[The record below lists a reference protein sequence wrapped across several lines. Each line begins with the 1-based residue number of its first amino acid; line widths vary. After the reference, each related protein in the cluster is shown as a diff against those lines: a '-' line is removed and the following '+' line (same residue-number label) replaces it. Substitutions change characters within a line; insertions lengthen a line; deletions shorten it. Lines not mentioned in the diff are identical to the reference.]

1 MTGEHQHARREDHWD
16 DLLGDE
22 ADVHDDLDVFGF
34 AHEEADEADVG
45 APSQPAGAAGPRRPR
60 MLLRRR
66 GTGSH
71 PASRVDRG
79 AGRRRT
85 ALVLGTVLVAFAV
98 VVGLIV
104 RGFLSGPDH
113 TAVEGDEVT
122 FSVEPGEDLG
132 SVAARLDRAG
142 IVGSA
147 RAFERAARDTGSG
160 LVRSGDFVLRERMP
174 AAEALAVLQGATDG
188 AVHYVL
194 VERGRRL
201 TEVLDA
207 VAEAT
212 GLPREE
218 LEAAAQDPTR
228 YGVPGEAGTLE
239 GWLDAGEYRL
249 PVDATAGQVLDAL
262 VRPTLT
268 ELEALDVRDPAEQQ
282 RLLTIASILE
292 AEGLPQDYR
301 QVAGAIENRLAPDNT
316 ETRGLLQ
323 IDATVT
329 YGLGVRSLSFTSG
342 QRQDASNPYNTYV
355 HPGLPPGPIGM
366 PSDAAVEAALDPAE
380 TDAYYWVTTD
390 IGTGHTEFSRTYEE
404 HQQHVRTLQR
414 YCESNP
420 GVC

>member
-1 MTGEHQHARREDHWD
+1 MTSLLVLDHV
-16 DLLGDE
+16 E
-22 ADVHDDLDVFGF
+22 AGLAAAF
-34 AHEEADEADVG
+34 
-45 APSQPAGAAGPRRPR
+45 AAGSP
-60 MLLRRR
+60 
-66 GTGSH
+66 
-71 PASRVDRG
+71 
-79 AGRRRT
+79 
-85 ALVLGTVLVAFAV
+85 
-98 VVGLIV
+98 
-104 RGFLSGPDH
+104 
-113 TAVEGDEVT
+113 
-122 FSVEPGEDLG
+122 
-132 SVAARLDRAG
+132 
-142 IVGSA
+142 
-147 RAFERAARDTGSG
+147 
-160 LVRSGDFVLRERMP
+160 
-174 AAEALAVLQGATDG
+174 LA
-188 AVHYVL
+188 L
-194 VERGRRL
+194 VEREVAADDGSVHPSVRVPDAVEAMGTLASWVVRQLRQDNGLKVVAVTGSVGKTTTKDLLRAIFSEMGPTVAPQGSYNSEVGVPLTVCRVTPRTEHLVVEMGARGRGHIAYL
-201 TEVLDA
+201 TEIAPPRIGVVLNVGNAHVGEFGSLDA

-262 VRPTLT
+262 VRPTLA
-268 ELEALDVRDPAEQQ
+268 ELDALDVRDPAEQQ
-282 RLLTIASILE
+282 RVLTIASILE
-292 AEGLPQDYR
+292 AEALPQDYR

-316 ETRGLLQ
+316 ETHGLLQ

-414 YCESNP
+414 YCASNP

>member
-1 MTGEHQHARREDHWD
+1 
-16 DLLGDE
+16 
-22 ADVHDDLDVFGF
+22 
-34 AHEEADEADVG
+34 
-45 APSQPAGAAGPRRPR
+45 
-60 MLLRRR
+60 
-66 GTGSH
+66 
-71 PASRVDRG
+71 
-79 AGRRRT
+79 
-85 ALVLGTVLVAFAV
+85 
-98 VVGLIV
+98 
-104 RGFLSGPDH
+104 
-113 TAVEGDEVT
+113 
-122 FSVEPGEDLG
+122 
-132 SVAARLDRAG
+132 
-142 IVGSA
+142 
-147 RAFERAARDTGSG
+147 
-160 LVRSGDFVLRERMP
+160 MP
-174 AAEALAVLQGATDG
+174 AAEALAVLQGAADG

-218 LEAAAQDPTR
+218 LEAAAHDPTR

-282 RLLTIASILE
+282 RVLTIASILE
-292 AEGLPQDYR
+292 AEALPQDYR

-316 ETRGLLQ
+316 ETHGLLQ

-390 IGTGHTEFSRTYEE
+390 IGTGRTEFSRTYEE

-414 YCESNP
+414 YCASNP

>member
-1 MTGEHQHARREDHWD
+1 MSGTTEQIDQ
-16 DLLGDE
+16 
-22 ADVHDDLDVFGF
+22 
-34 AHEEADEADVG
+34 EE
-45 APSQPAGAAGPRRPR
+45 
-60 MLLRRR
+60 RRR
-66 GTGSH
+66 GRFSSRRVFILAAIGSAVGLGNIWRF
-71 PASRVDRG
+71 PYVAYENGGGAFVVPYLVALLTAGTAQALGLAAVLRSEDDDPEADDQVLILLPPSEGKTPGRRG
-79 AGRRRT
+79 ARPVDLD
-85 ALVLGTVLVAFAV
+85 ALWC
-98 VVGLIV
+98 
-104 RGFLSGPDH
+104 
-113 TAVEGDEVT
+113 
-122 FSVEPGEDLG
+122 
-132 SVAARLDRAG
+132 
-142 IVGSA
+142 GSA
-147 RAFERAARDTGSG
+147 LGLAR
-160 LVRSGDFVLRERMP
+160 R
-174 AAEALAVLQGATDG
+174 
-188 AVHYVL
+188 
-194 VERGRRL
+194 
-201 TEVLDA
+201 EVLDA

-282 RLLTIASILE
+282 RVLTIASILE
-292 AEGLPQDYR
+292 AEALPQDYR

-414 YCESNP
+414 YCASNP